1 MRNTK
6 LIIDIKDYNVTDDIK
21 DKVLLF
27 IEEHNKTSS
36 LIEKK
41 KIKYKIWRILNI
53 KRLRVKRNEWH
64 AKNKIKMNNY
74 SSVWQ
79 KNNRD
84 KMNLYSRKYRNKYPD
99 KDYFY
104 MKNGHLRRKYNM
116 SIDDYNK
123 MCTEQEW
130 RCKLC
135 LKPLTRTTK
144 NDVVDHCHKTGKV
157 RGILH
162 RMCNT
167 LLGHC
172 QDEIEN
178 LELAINYLKMF
189 KWKK

>member
-1 MRNTK
+1 MVNYKPIIHIDQYDVPEHLIDRISKIILEHNETTDISTKTK
-6 LIIDIKDYNVTDDIK
+6 LKN
-21 DKVLLF
+21 
-27 IEEHNKTSS
+27 
-36 LIEKK
+36 
-41 KIKYKIWRILNI
+41 KIWRILNI
-53 KRLRVKRNEWH
+53 KYLREARNKWH
-64 AKNKIKMNNY
+64 AKNKIKMNKY
-74 SSVWQ
+74 ASVWQ
-79 KNNRD
+79 KSNRD
-84 KMNLYSRKYRNKYPD
+84 KMNKYARKWREENPD

-104 MKNGHLRRKYNM
+104 MKNGHLRRKYNF
-116 SIDDYNK
+116 SIEEYDK
-123 MCTEQEW
+123 MCIDQEW

-135 LKPLTRTTK
+135 LKPLTKTTK

-172 QDEIEN
+172 RDDISH